1 MMEFLKNIDVFL
13 TTLFDTIGLWA
24 PILSSLLIL
33 VESILPIM
41 PLAVFITINFYY
53 FGTIS
58 GFLLSWILTCIGCY
72 ISFLIFRYKVK
83 FWFDSKLVK
92 NNEGKL
98 TKLMII
104 VNNLRFEQL
113 VLLLAIPFTPAF
125 VFNIVAGVSSMSN
138 KKFICSLLL
147 GKIFLVFFWGFIGT
161 TFLESLTEPIKFLQ
175 IILLC
180 ILAFIISKIVN
191 KKFNID

>member
-1 MMEFLKNIDVFL
+1 MMEFLKNIDVFIA
-13 TTLFDTIGLWA
+13 TLFDTIGLWA
-24 PILSSLLIL
+24 PILSSILIL
-33 VESILPIM
+33 IESILPIM
-41 PLAVFITINFYY
+41 PLAVFITINFIY

-72 ISFLIFRYKVK
+72 ISFLIFRHKVK

-104 VNNLRFEQL
+104 INNLRFEQL

-125 VFNIVAGVSSMSN
+125 VFNIVAGVSTMSN

-180 ILAFIISKIVN
+180 ILAFVISKIVN

>member
-1 MMEFLKNIDVFL
+1 MEFLKNIDVFL
-13 TTLFDTIGLWA
+13 TTLFENIGLWA
-24 PILSSLLIL
+24 PILSSFLIL

-53 FGTIS
+53 FGTIL

-72 ISFLIFRYKVK
+72 ISFLIFRNKVK

-92 NNEGKL
+92 KNEGKL

-104 VNNLRFEQL
+104 VNNLSFEQL
-113 VLLLAIPFTPAF
+113 VLLFAIPFTPTF
-125 VFNIVAGVSSMSN
+125 VFNIVAGVSSMTQ

-147 GKIFLVFFWGFIGT
+147 GKLFLVFFWGFIGI
-161 TFLESLTEPIKFLQ
+161 TFLNSLTEPIKFLQ
-175 IILLC
+175 ILLLC

>member
-1 MMEFLKNIDVFL
+1 MEFLKNIDVFIV
-13 TTLFDTIGLWA
+13 TLFDTIGLWA
-24 PILSSLLIL
+24 PILSSILIL
-33 VESILPIM
+33 IESILPIM
-41 PLAVFITINFYY
+41 PLAVFITINFIY
-53 FGTIS
+53 FGTIP

-72 ISFLIFRYKVK
+72 ISFLIFRHKVK

-104 VNNLRFEQL
+104 INNLRFEQL

-125 VFNIVAGVSSMSN
+125 VFNIVAGVSTMSN

-180 ILAFIISKIVN
+180 ILAFVISKIVN

>member
-41 PLAVFITINFYY
+41 PLAVFITINFIY

-72 ISFLIFRYKVK
+72 ISFLIFRHKVK

-92 NNEGKL
+92 KNEGKL

-104 VNNLRFEQL
+104 VNSLRFEQL

-161 TFLESLTEPIKFLQ
+161 TFLDSLTEPTKFLQ

-180 ILAFIISKIVN
+180 ILAFVISKIVN